1 MWLLISPTLVW
12 RAELRCWF
20 CLDGG
25 RSARNSLVCRRAV
38 RSQIV
43 SQFISKSSRQDS
55 VSHPTR
61 KWCGT
66 YIQPRPV
73 GRWSWQPAKELVN
86 QPTNWPSWPSQ
97 TGFSDGTRLASV
109 FPGWLLLSL
118 IFTSHQIPS
127 CGLIGWRCRCSFHFG
142 GQTNNQWFSGCYVS
156 NHENIHFGF
165 WIGLM
170 KSPLRHLQQPRLWLA
185 RLPPLLRSTCPSLW
199 RRLHFC
205 DSDFGPETPLMER
218 WGRFC

>member
-1 MWLLISPTLVW
+1 MWPLISPTIVW

-20 CLDGG
+20 YLDGG
-25 RSARNSLVCRRAV
+25 RWARNYLVCRRAV

-61 KWCGT
+61 KWCGR

-73 GRWSWQPAKELVN
+73 GRWSWQPAKELVQ
-86 QPTNWPSWPSQ
+86 QPTNCL
-97 TGFSDGTRLASV
+97 G
-109 FPGWLLLSL
+109 LLSL
-118 IFTSHQIPS
+118 AFLMGPDWLQSVLVGTFLAWSSRPIKF
-127 CGLIGWRCRCSFHFG
+127 GLVDWLDEDVGAVF
-142 GQTNNQWFSGCYVS
+142 
-156 NHENIHFGF
+156 
-165 WIGLM
+165 M

-185 RLPPLLRSTCPSLW
+185 RLPRLLRSTCLSLW
-199 RRLHFC
+199 RRRHFC